1 MDGWEA
7 GLSFEER
14 RILPPSDE
22 ADELPTDAWFDASL
36 GEYAGWP
43 IPLSSEACG
52 VVLICGEVDEDR
64 IGGSGL
70 KTWLGVVP
78 MGVVRKCV
86 FEAGERP
93 G

>member
-1 MDGWEA
+1 M
-7 GLSFEER
+7 
-14 RILPPSDE
+14 PPSDE
-22 ADELPTDAWFDASL
+22 GDESPADALSEALLW
-36 GEYAGWP
+36 EYAGW
-43 IPLSSEACG
+43 ITPLSSEACG
-52 VVLICGEVDEDR
+52 VVLICGEVDEDC

-70 KTWLGVVP
+70 KTWVEVVA

>member
-1 MDGWEA
+1 MDGWED

-14 RILPPSDE
+14 GMLPPSDE
-22 ADELPTDAWFDASL
+22 AGESPADAWFEASL
-36 GEYAGWP
+36 GEYAGWLT
-43 IPLSSEACG
+43 PLSSEACG

-70 KTWLGVVP
+70 KIWVGVVL

-86 FEAGERP
+86 FEAGESP